1 MSNKNTAINGAKWTS
16 ISTVIGS
23 FLQFAQMAILAR
35 LILPSSF
42 GIVALSSLVI
52 NFLSIF
58 VHLGFANSIIYK
70 QEASKKSL
78 STIYFFNIMIG
89 LLMFSLIWLTAPL
102 LITYFKEPRLGSVL
116 KIAAFYFPVVF
127 FGQMYN
133 TLLEK
138 DLKFK
143 YIAIS
148 DIVTATLSII
158 VTIGFAYAGYQE
170 MALIYGQL
178 SAQITR
184 TILMNVFGR
193 KLFQPI
199 FYFNLKE
206 IKEHLIFGIFNTGDS
221 LIIFANGNIDT
232 ILIGGVLGVKELGYY
247 TMAST
252 LAVYPVSKI
261 CPIITQTCYPIMA
274 KMNGNS
280 EALKSAFL
288 KIVDLITY
296 IIIPLLGGLYIMVSN
311 VIPLFY
317 GPHWGETIPLIKIFV
332 FMALASSLT
341 YPSSPLVFSKGKPNL
356 LFYINLI
363 TFCIRFPLVLLLAKY
378 YGVMGV
384 AVAYLISNIIS
395 FGMVYGLVQY
405 LVGSYVKTFLRDI
418 SKPIIFC
425 LIMIGVIL
433 LYRHFVTSTG
443 LVNTIIQI
451 AIGGMVYIGLTL
463 KYKMSLK
470 EILNLRQAL

>member
-23 FLQFAQMAILAR
+23 FLQFAQMAVLAR

-102 LITYFKEPRLGSVL
+102 LIVYFKEPRLGTVL
-116 KIAAFYFPVVF
+116 KVAAFYFPVVF

-148 DIVTATLSII
+148 DIVTAILTII
-158 VTIGFAYAGYQE
+158 VTVGFAYAGYQE